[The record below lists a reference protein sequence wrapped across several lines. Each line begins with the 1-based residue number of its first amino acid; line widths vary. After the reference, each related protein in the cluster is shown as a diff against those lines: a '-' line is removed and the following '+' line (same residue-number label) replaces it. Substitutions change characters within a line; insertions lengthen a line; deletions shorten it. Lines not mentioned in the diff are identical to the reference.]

1 MLRRSTEMKFATA
14 QRHPSQPP
22 IWSVLC
28 AALFAGIA
36 TLHAAAPTPEQIE
49 FFENK
54 IRPLLSDHCYECHSA
69 KSKSIKGGLKMDT
82 RDGLLKGGDTGPA
95 IVPGDTEKSLLIKAV
110 RYTKPDLQMP
120 PKNKRLA
127 PEQIAALET
136 WVKMGAPDPRST
148 SPSTSNSQ
156 PSSAGKHWA
165 FQPIHPPALPV
176 VKNKRWAQSPI
187 DAFVLAKLEAAKL
200 DPSPATDKRTL
211 IRRATFDLTGL
222 PPTPAEAD
230 AFLADKSPG
239 AYAKVIDRLLA
250 SPRYGERWA
259 RHWLDVARYGDV
271 KGYIGVGVER
281 RYPYSYTYRDYVIR
295 AFNEDLPFDRFIHEQ
310 LAADQLNLGE
320 DKRPLA
326 AMGFLTLGRRFI
338 NNQQEIIDDRID
350 VTTRGLMGLTV
361 TCARCHDHKYDPIP
375 TKDYYSLY
383 GVFAS
388 SIEPTDLP
396 LIAKPAENA
405 SYESFEK
412 ELKVREAVVNKF
424 REERAAQIT
433 SDLRA
438 PAKIA
443 EYLLAAHD
451 AAKLDD
457 GALRELAKQRELRPY
472 FIERWRAFVGDTAKS
487 HHPILGPWHGLVTL
501 RANDFTNKTAA
512 VLAPFTNAA
521 PIKPVN
527 PLVARAF
534 ATPPTSLKEAAQRYG
549 ALLGKTAPAEPTA
562 DKDEEALRQL
572 LRAKANPLDA
582 PIADFEKF
590 VGRDDRNKLVILQ
603 KKVEEWKINSPNAPA
618 RAHSLADAPTPTE
631 PVVFVRGNA
640 GNRGPQVPR
649 QFLEV
654 IAGAERKPFVKGSGR
669 LEMAQSITSTNNPL
683 TARVIVNR
691 IWMHHFGQGF
701 VRTPS
706 DFGLRADPPSHP
718 ELLDHLAQSFMAEG
732 WSLKKLHRII
742 MLSATYQQASDD
754 RADAVLKDSN
764 NLLLWKKN
772 RHRLEFEAMRDSLLF
787 VSGQLDLT
795 MGGKPVEL
803 TKDPFPVRRAV
814 YAYIDRQNLPGL
826 FRTFDFANPD
836 THSPMRF
843 STTVPQQALF
853 WMNSALTTQQAR
865 HLAVRPELTSLGTD
879 DAKVRWVYATLYQR
893 IPTADEMKDARQFL
907 QAAAAA
913 TPTSTNATG
922 TAAISSMP
930 SAWEQ
935 LVHVLLMANE
945 FAFVD

>member
-1 MLRRSTEMKFATA
+1 M
-14 QRHPSQPP
+14 
-22 IWSVLC
+22 
-28 AALFAGIA
+28 LFASIVP
-36 TLHAAAPTPEQIE
+36 LHAAAPTPEQTE
-49 FFENK
+49 FFESE
-54 IRPLLSDHCYECHSA
+54 IRPLLAEHCYECHST
-69 KSKSIKGGLKMDT
+69 KSKSIKGGLRVDT

-95 IVPGDTEKSLLIKAV
+95 IIPGDPEKSLLIKAV
-110 RYTKPDLQMP
+110 RYSNPDLQMP
-120 PKNKRLA
+120 PKNKRLSSK
-127 PEQIAALET
+127 QLTTLET
-136 WVKMGAPDPRST
+136 WVKMGAPDPRTASAT
-148 SPSTSNSQ
+148 ATTPPPS
-156 PSSAGKHWA
+156 AAKHWA
-165 FQPIHPPALPV
+165 FQPVRSPALPV
-176 VKNKRWAQSPI
+176 VKDKRWIQSPI
-187 DAFVLAKLEAAKL
+187 DSFVLAKLEAAKL
-200 DPSPATDKRTL
+200 TPSPAADKRTI

-230 AFLADKSPG
+230 AVLADKSPD

-310 LAADQLNLGE
+310 LAADQLDLGE

-388 SIEPTDLP
+388 SIEPTELP

-405 SYESFEK
+405 SYQAFEK

-424 REERAAQIT
+424 REERASQIT
-433 SDLRA
+433 GDLRA

-443 EYLLAAHD
+443 DYLLAAHD
-451 AAKLDD
+451 TANLDD
-457 GALRELAKQRELRPY
+457 AARRDFAKQRDLRPY
-472 FIERWRAFVGDTAKS
+472 FIERWRTFVRETAKS
-487 HHPILGPWHGLVTL
+487 HHPILAPWHALTAL
-501 RANDFTNKTAA
+501 RANDYTNQAA
-512 VLAPFTNAA
+512 AALAPFTNAVPA
-521 PIKPVN
+521 KPVN

-534 ATPPTSLKEAAQRYG
+534 ATTPASLKEAAQRYG
-549 ALLGKTAPAEPTA
+549 ALLGKTAPAGPGA

-590 VGRDDRNKLVILQ
+590 IERDDRNKLVALQ
-603 KKVEEWKINSPNAPA
+603 KKVEEWKINSPDAPA
-618 RAHSLADAPTPTE
+618 RAHSLADAATPTE
-631 PVVFVRGNA
+631 PVVFIRGNA
-640 GNRGPQVPR
+640 GNRGPRVPR
-649 QFLEV
+649 QFLDV
-654 IAGAERKPFVKGSGR
+654 IAGTERKPFLKGSGR
-669 LEMAQSITSTNNPL
+669 LEMAQAITSPTNPL

-691 IWMHHFGQGF
+691 VWLHHFGQGF

-706 DFGLRADPPSHP
+706 DFGLRSDPPSHP
-718 ELLDHLAQSFMAEG
+718 ELLDHLAHRFMAEG
-732 WSLKKLHRII
+732 WSLKKLHRTI
-742 MLSATYQQASDD
+742 MLSATYQQVSDD
-754 RADAVLKDSN
+754 RADALLKDSN

-772 RHRLEFEAMRDSLLF
+772 RPRLEFEAMRDSLLF

-836 THSPMRF
+836 THSPIRF

-853 WMNSALTTQQAR
+853 WMNSTLTTQQAK
-865 HLAVRPELTSLGTD
+865 HLAARSELTSLGTD
-879 DAKVRWVYATLYQR
+879 EAKVRWLYATLYQR
-893 IPTADEMKDARQFL
+893 APTTDEMKDAQRFL
-907 QAAAAA
+907 QVA
-913 TPTSTNATG
+913 TTTTSASTNATG
-922 TAAISSMP
+922 SVAVSSAP

-935 LVHVLLMANE
+935 LAHVLLMANE

>member
-1 MLRRSTEMKFATA
+1 MLGRSTEMELDTTQRRTTLPAIWRPLSFVVMFTSIAAAHAATA
-14 QRHPSQPP
+14 S
-22 IWSVLC
+22 
-28 AALFAGIA
+28 
-36 TLHAAAPTPEQIE
+36 PEQIE
-49 FFENK
+49 FFESK
-54 IRPLLSDHCYECHSA
+54 VRPIFVDHCYECHSA
-69 KSKSIKGGLKMDT
+69 KSKSIKGGLQVDT
-82 RDGLLKGGDTGPA
+82 RDGLLKGGDSGPI
-95 IVPGDTEKSLLIKAV
+95 IVSGDPEKSLLIKAV
-110 RYTKPDLQMP
+110 RYTNPDLQMP
-120 PKNKRLA
+120 PKNKRLS
-127 PEQIAALET
+127 PEQIAALEA
-136 WVKMGAPDPRST
+136 WIKMGAPDPRNAAST
-148 SPSTSNSQ
+148 INSSP
-156 PSSAGKHWA
+156 AAAKHWA
-165 FQPIHPPALPV
+165 FQPIQSPALPA
-176 VKNKRWAQSPI
+176 VKNKRWAQNSI
-187 DAFVLAKLEAAKL
+187 DTFVLAKLESAKL
-200 DPSPATDKRTL
+200 DPSPATDKRTV

-222 PPTPAEAD
+222 PPTPAETE
-230 AFLADKSPG
+230 AFLADKSLD
-239 AYAKVIDRLLA
+239 AYSKLIDRLLA

-295 AFNEDLPFDRFIHEQ
+295 AFNEDLPYDRFILEQ
-310 LAADQLNLGE
+310 LAADQLALGE

-388 SIEPTDLP
+388 SVEPTELP
-396 LIAKPAENA
+396 LIAKPSENA
-405 SYESFEK
+405 SYQAFEK
-412 ELKVREAVVNKF
+412 ELKAREAVVSKF
-424 REERAAQIT
+424 RTDRTAQIT
-433 SDLRA
+433 GGLRA
-438 PAKIA
+438 PAKIT

-457 GALRELAKQRELRPY
+457 GALRDLAKQRDLRPY
-472 FIERWRAFVGDTAKS
+472 FIERWRAFVRDTAKTP
-487 HHPILGPWHGLVTL
+487 HAILGPWHAITSL
-501 RANDFTNKTAA
+501 RANDFTNKAA
-512 VLAPFTNAA
+512 ATLAPFTNTNAA
-521 PIKPVN
+521 PAKTVN

-534 ATPPTSLKEAAQRYG
+534 ATPPASLKEAAQRYG
-549 ALLGKTAPAEPTA
+549 ELLGKSAATQPSA

-572 LRAKANPLDA
+572 LRAKGNPLDA
-582 PIADFEKF
+582 PIADFDKF
-590 VGRDDRNKLVILQ
+590 MGRDDRDKLVALQ
-603 KKVEEWKINSPNAPA
+603 KKVEEWKINSPDAPA

-631 PVVFVRGNA
+631 PVVFIRGNA
-640 GNRGPQVPR
+640 GNRGPHVPR
-649 QFLEV
+649 QFPEIV
-654 IAGAERKPFVKGSGR
+654 AGLERKPFAKGSGR
-669 LEMAQSITSTNNPL
+669 LELAQAIASTNNPL

-691 IWMHHFGQGF
+691 VWLHHFGQGF

-706 DFGLRADPPSHP
+706 DFGVRADSPSHP
-718 ELLDHLAQSFMAEG
+718 ELLDHLASRFMAEG
-732 WSLKKLHRII
+732 WSLKKLHRNI
-742 MLSATYQQASDD
+742 MLSATYQQASED
-754 RADAVLKDSN
+754 RVDALQKDPN

-787 VSGQLDLT
+787 VSGQLDQT

-803 TKDPFPVRRAV
+803 TKEPFPTRRAV

-853 WMNSALTTQQAR
+853 WMNSVFTTQQTK
-865 HLAVRPELTSLGTD
+865 HLATRPELTSLPND
-879 DAKVRWVYATLYQR
+879 DAKVRWLYATLYQR
-893 IPTADEMKDARQFL
+893 TPTTDELTDARQFL
-907 QAAAAA
+907 QTASAAAPASA
-913 TPTSTNATG
+913 SATG
-922 TAAISSMP
+922 AASSAP
-930 SAWEQ
+930 SVLEQ

>member
-1 MLRRSTEMKFATA
+1 MKLVTA
-14 QRHPSQPP
+14 QRQSSQPR
-22 IWSVLC
+22 IWRALC
-28 AALFAGIA
+28 SALFASIA
-36 TLHAAAPTPEQIE
+36 TIHAAVPSPEQIE
-49 FFENK
+49 FFESK
-54 IRPLLSDHCYECHSA
+54 IRPLLADHCYECHSA
-69 KSKSIKGGLKMDT
+69 KSKSIKGGLRLDT

-95 IVPGDTEKSLLIKAV
+95 IVPGDAEKSLLIKAV
-110 RYTKPDLQMP
+110 RYTNADLQMP
-120 PKNKRLA
+120 PKDKRLA
-127 PEQIAALET
+127 PQQIATLEA
-136 WVKMGAPDPRST
+136 WIKMGAPDPRST
-148 SPSTSNSQ
+148 SSSTSNSQ
-156 PSSAGKHWA
+156 PSAAGKHWA
-165 FQPIHPPALPV
+165 FQPIRSPALPG
-176 VKNKRWAQSPI
+176 VKNKRWAQNPI
-187 DAFVLAKLEAAKL
+187 DTFVLAKLEAAKL
-200 DPSPATDKRTL
+200 DPSSAADKRTL

-222 PPTPAEAD
+222 PPTSAEAA
-230 AFLADKSPG
+230 AFLADKSSE
-239 AYAKVIDRLLA
+239 AYAKLIDRLLA

-361 TCARCHDHKYDPIP
+361 TCARCHDHKFDPIP

-405 SYESFEK
+405 SYQAFEK
-412 ELKVREAVVNKF
+412 ELKARENVVNKF

-433 SDLRA
+433 GELRA
-438 PAKIA
+438 PAKIS

-451 AAKLDD
+451 ASKLDD
-457 GALRELAKQRELRPY
+457 GALRDLAKQRDLRPY
-472 FIERWRAFVGDTAKS
+472 FIERWRAFVRDTAKTS
-487 HHPILGPWHGLVTL
+487 HAILSPWHAITSL
-501 RANDFTNKTAA
+501 RANDFTNKVSA
-512 VLAPFTNAA
+512 VLAPFTNTNAA
-521 PIKPVN
+521 PAKPVN

-534 ATPPTSLKEAAQRYG
+534 ATPPASLKEAAQRYG
-549 ALLGKTAPAEPTA
+549 ALLGKAAPSDPAVG
-562 DKDEEALRQL
+562 KDEEALRQL
-572 LRAKANPLDA
+572 LRAKGNPLDA

-590 VGRDDRNKLVILQ
+590 MGRDDRNKLVVLQ
-603 KKVEEWKINSPNAPA
+603 KKVEEWKISSPDAPA
-618 RAHSLADAPTPTE
+618 RAHSLADAPKPTE

-654 IAGAERKPFVKGSGR
+654 IVGTERTPFSKGSGR
-669 LEMAQSITSTNNPL
+669 LEMAQAITSATNPL

-718 ELLDHLAQSFMAEG
+718 ELLDYLAQRFVAEG
-732 WSLKKLHRII
+732 WSLKKLHRTI
-742 MLSATYQQASDD
+742 MLSATYQQTSDD
-754 RADAVLKDSN
+754 RADALLKDSS

-853 WMNSALTTQQAR
+853 WMNSTLTTQQAK
-865 HLAVRPELTSLGTD
+865 HLAARPELTVLGTD
-879 DAKVRWVYATLYQR
+879 EAKVRWLYATLYQR
-893 IPTADEMKDARQFL
+893 APTADEMKDARQFL
-907 QAAAAA
+907 QTA
-913 TPTSTNATG
+913 TTVTPATTNATG
-922 TAAISSMP
+922 ATTAPAAP

-935 LVHVLLMANE
+935 LAHVLLMANE